1 MVWMSLKKGVLN
13 MFVSGRRH
21 KNPQILLRMDC
32 VLATLHTFDI
42 MKEEEQ
48 PNGKPQGETYHI
60 VDEASPFCSSM
71 ARKGYYFCE
80 IL

>member
-21 KNPQILLRMDC
+21 KNPQILLKMDY

-42 MKEEEQ
+42 MKEEE
-48 PNGKPQGETYHI
+48 
-60 VDEASPFCSSM
+60 
-71 ARKGYYFCE
+71 
-80 IL
+80 